1 MSKPRGKRA
10 VRANHPRNAQQPR
23 SFERVRERE
32 IHLGDWTLPGD
43 FSPLR
48 EQPATPRR
56 SS

>member
-10 VRANHPRNAQQPR
+10 ARANHPRNAQQPR

-32 IHLGDWTLPGD
+32 LALGDWTLPGD

-48 EQPATPRR
+48 EQPTTPRR
-56 SS
+56 ST